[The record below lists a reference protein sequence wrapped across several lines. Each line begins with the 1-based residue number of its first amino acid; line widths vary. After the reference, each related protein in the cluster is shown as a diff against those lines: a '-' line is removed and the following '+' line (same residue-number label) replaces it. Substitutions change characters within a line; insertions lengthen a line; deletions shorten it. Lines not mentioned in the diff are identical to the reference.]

1 MNSLQQALQENPQV
15 LVPHDGETRWS
26 SPRGFYGPFVHVT
39 VICALLGLAYHDS
52 LGFMSR
58 SWIND
63 ENYSHGL
70 LVPAVSL
77 FLIWK
82 KRRNILAHTPVGM
95 WWGSAFLLIGLAL
108 YIIGELATLYVLLHA
123 SLWCIL
129 VGLVVALFGTS
140 ATRAMAFPLAYL
152 LTAIPLPQFLYQDL
166 SAKLQ
171 LISSSLGVGCLQII
185 GVTAFRDGNVIDL
198 GPIQLQVI
206 DACSGLRYLF
216 PLAAIALLCAYL
228 FQDRMWK
235 RVVLFLSSIPISI
248 LLNGF
253 RIGMIGV
260 LVERYGQA
268 SAEGFYHLFEG
279 WFLFMVSLAI
289 LFAEMW
295 LLRRLG
301 SSREGALL
309 EWSDNSGVTDT
320 IGTTQSDGT
329 GTYSTFRRAPY
340 LCSLGIL
347 ALMPLLA
354 MHLHGREE
362 VPPARQTFLDF
373 PMTLGSW
380 TGITLPLES
389 RYIEVLRFD
398 DYVLAE
404 YSRPGLAPINL
415 YVAYYR
421 SQQKGRS
428 AHSPQTCIPGGGW
441 EITSLTTLNL
451 TTPDHPLY
459 RQPMNRVLIQK
470 GDDKQL
476 VLYWFK
482 QRERL
487 IANEYLVKFY
497 LLWDALTRQRT
508 DGALIR
514 LTTHVESHEND
525 MDAERRLI
533 ALAGSFTP
541 IMSQFVPD

>member
-1 MNSLQQALQENPQV
+1 
-15 LVPHDGETRWS
+15 
-26 SPRGFYGPFVHVT
+26 
-39 VICALLGLAYHDS
+39 
-52 LGFMSR
+52 
-58 SWIND
+58 
-63 ENYSHGL
+63 
-70 LVPAVSL
+70 
-77 FLIWK
+77 
-82 KRRNILAHTPVGM
+82 
-95 WWGSAFLLIGLAL
+95 
-108 YIIGELATLYVLLHA
+108 
-123 SLWCIL
+123 
-129 VGLVVALFGTS
+129 
-140 ATRAMAFPLAYL
+140 MAFPLAYL
-152 LTAIPLPQFLYQDL
+152 LTAVPLPQFLYQDL

-198 GPIQLQVI
+198 GPIQLQVV

-279 WFLFMVSLAI
+279 WILFMVSLAI
-289 LFAEMW
+289 LIAEMW
-295 LLRRLG
+295 LLQRFG
-301 SSREGALL
+301 SGQGSPLL
-309 EWSDNSGVTDT
+309 RWSDNSHAPS
-320 IGTTQSDGT
+320 TTRLTQAG
-329 GTYSTFRRAPY
+329 GARTYSAFRGGPY
-340 LCSLGIL
+340 LYSLGLL
-347 ALMPLLA
+347 ALMPLLGTQ
-354 MHLHGREE
+354 LYSREE

-373 PMTLGSW
+373 PMTLGAW
-380 TGITLPLES
+380 TGTTLPLES

-404 YSRPGLAPINL
+404 YSRPGSAPINL

-441 EITSLTTLNL
+441 EITSFSTLHL
-451 TTPDHPLY
+451 TTPDHPMHK
-459 RQPMNRVLIQK
+459 RPMNRVLIQK
-470 GDDKQL
+470 GDERQL

-487 IANEYLVKFY
+487 IVNEYLVKFY

-514 LTTHVESHEND
+514 LTTHVQSNESD
-525 MDAERRLI
+525 MDAERRLT

>member
-1 MNSLQQALQENPQV
+1 MNSLQHALPETPQT
-15 LVPHDGETRWS
+15 LVPHDGETRGS
-26 SPRGFYGPFVHVT
+26 SSHGLYELVFHVT
-39 VICALLGLAYHDS
+39 LIGALLGLAYHDS
-52 LGFMSR
+52 LAFMAR
-58 SWIND
+58 IWIND
-63 ENYSHGL
+63 ENYSHGI
-70 LVPAVSL
+70 LVPAVSV

-82 KRRNILAHTPVGM
+82 KRYAIFAHPLVGT
-95 WWGSAFLLIGLAL
+95 WWGSAFLLGGLAL
-108 YIIGELATLYVLLHA
+108 YIVGELATLYVLLHV

-129 VGLVVALFGTS
+129 VGLVVSLLGTS
-140 ATRAMAFPLAYL
+140 ATRAMAFPFVYL
-152 LTAIPLPQFLYQDL
+152 LTAIPLPQFLYQNL

-171 LISSSLGVGCLQII
+171 LVSSSLGVGCLQII
-185 GVTAFRDGNVIDL
+185 GVTAFQDGNVIDL

-260 LVERYGQA
+260 LIDRYGQA

-279 WFLFMVSLAI
+279 WILFMVSLAI
-289 LFAEMW
+289 LIAEMW
-295 LLRRLG
+295 FLRQLG
-301 SSREGALL
+301 SGKGGALL
-309 EWSDNSGVTDT
+309 EWSDNSRAP
-320 IGTTQSDGT
+320 GTTGTIQSDGA
-329 GTYSTFRRAPY
+329 GTYSAFRRAPY
-340 LCSLGIL
+340 LYSLGML
-347 ALMPLLA
+347 ALMPLLG

-362 VPPARQTFLDF
+362 IPPARQTFLDF

-380 TGITLPLES
+380 AGTTLPLES
-389 RYIEVLRFD
+389 RYIEVLKFD

-404 YSRPGLAPINL
+404 YSRPGSAPINL

-441 EITSLTTLNL
+441 EITSHTTLYL
-451 TTPDHPLY
+451 TTPDHPLH
-459 RQPMNRVLIQK
+459 RQPVNRVLIQK

-487 IANEYLVKFY
+487 LSNEYLVKFY

-514 LTTHVESHEND
+514 LTTHVESNESD
-525 MDAERRLI
+525 MDAERRLT

-541 IMSQFVPD
+541 VMSQFVPD